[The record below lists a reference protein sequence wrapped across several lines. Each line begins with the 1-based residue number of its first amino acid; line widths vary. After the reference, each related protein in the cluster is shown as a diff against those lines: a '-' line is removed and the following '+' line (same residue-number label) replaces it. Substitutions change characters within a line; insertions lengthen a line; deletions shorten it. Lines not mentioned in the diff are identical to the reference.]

1 MKNPIKDILKAGKPA
16 LGGWLNLCSPLAAE
30 VMAAGGLHWVAVD
43 SEHSAFDIPLIAD
56 TFRGIE
62 ARGAAPFVRAWN
74 HDPVALAQILDAGAF
89 GIVIPHVST
98 PEQARAIVDA
108 MRYPPV
114 GHRSAGTGRI
124 AVYGAGYKAVANEE
138 ILVIPQIED
147 QEGIDNTEAILSV
160 EGVDVG
166 FLGPGDL
173 SLAMGVEQGSPEHEE
188 AVQKFLA
195 GAKAAG
201 KPCGMPSRVPAGLKK
216 RIDEGFQFLDI
227 VSDLRAVEMGVA
239 AAVAAVS

>member
-1 MKNPIKDILKAGKPA
+1 MKNPIKPILASGKPA

-62 ARGAAPFVRAWN
+62 ARGAAPFVRAWE
-74 HDPVALAQILDAGAF
+74 HDPVSLARILDAGAY

-98 PEQARAIVDA
+98 PEQAKAIVDA

-124 AVYGAGYKAVANEE
+124 AVYGPDYRKVANDE

-147 QEGIDNTEAILSV
+147 EEGIENTEAILSV

-173 SLAMGVEQGSPEHEE
+173 SLAMGVAQGSPEHEA

-195 GAKAAG
+195 GAKKAG
-201 KPCGMPSRVPAGLKK
+201 KPCGMPSRDPEGIRK
-216 RIDEGFQFLDI
+216 RIQEGFQFLDI
-227 VSDLRAVEMGVA
+227 VSDLRALEAGVA
-239 AAVAAVS
+239 TAVKAAG